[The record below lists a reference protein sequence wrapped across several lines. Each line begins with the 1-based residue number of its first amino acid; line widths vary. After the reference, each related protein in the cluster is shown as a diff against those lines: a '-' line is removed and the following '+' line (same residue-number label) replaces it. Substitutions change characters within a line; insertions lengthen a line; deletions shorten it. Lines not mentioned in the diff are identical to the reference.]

1 MRYLILVMLLLLP
14 SGCALVDIGQAANRE
29 WSRDG
34 ATEQDLARE
43 RRACEHQAAR
53 STPSGEPTVASAAA
67 ESRRFI
73 GHGSEGLAMKAR
85 RNHAPA
91 LTAPNRSIALLYDLI
106 RPQQQRRRNGKAER
120 LGGFEVDD
128 ELEFRRLLDRNIRG
142 SRASQDLVHVARGA
156 LEEIGKTGAIA
167 HESAGRR
174 ELT

>member
-73 GHGSEGLAMKAR
+73 GCME
-85 RNHAPA
+85 
-91 LTAPNRSIALLYDLI
+91 
-106 RPQQQRRRNGKAER
+106 
-120 LGGFEVDD
+120 
-128 ELEFRRLLDRNIRG
+128 
-142 SRASQDLVHVARGA
+142 ARGW
-156 LEEIGKTGAIA
+156 
-167 HESAGRR
+167 R
-174 ELT
+174 